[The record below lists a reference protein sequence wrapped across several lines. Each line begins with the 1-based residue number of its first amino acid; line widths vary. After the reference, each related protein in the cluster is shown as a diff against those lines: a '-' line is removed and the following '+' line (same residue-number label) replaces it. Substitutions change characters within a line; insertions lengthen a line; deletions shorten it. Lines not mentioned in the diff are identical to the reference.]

1 MKEVK
6 LKMYKGLFPL
16 FIGMGELVYGNK
28 DSIVTVKIKDS
39 KKIFG
44 SDDEKVDF
52 LVKEAFLEVKRRIDN
67 KEFDKIEE
75 AL

>member
-6 LKMYKGLFPL
+6 LRMYKGLFPL
-16 FIGMGELVYGNK
+16 FLGMGELIYGNK
-28 DSIVTVKIKDS
+28 DSVVTVKIKDNKQFS
-39 KKIFG
+39 G
-44 SDDEKVDF
+44 SNDEKVDF

-75 AL
+75 AM